1 MLRVNPSETETLFVH
16 QEEVIGVFTAPELQ
30 LLCCG
35 TPTVDWRELKL
46 AFTYDHDELGMLRN
60 SESVQWFWQTV
71 EDMMQPEV
79 GRRRSLIFAA

>member
-1 MLRVNPSETETLFVH
+1 MD
-16 QEEVIGVFTAPELQ
+16 QEEIIGVFTAPELQ

-35 TPTVDWRELKL
+35 TQTVDWRQLKS
-46 AFTYDHDELGMLRN
+46 AAKYDYDELGTLRN

-79 GRRRSLIFAA
+79 RTSNTSSW